1 MLHVSEVVF
10 DGSFRFP
17 EVDRFLE
24 VFPLIVHFFASA
36 ERNLHLD
43 ETFFK
48 IEPSGDDGAST
59 TLDGLFP
66 LMDLPL
72 IEEQLAWPVG
82 VVVGTG
88 AKAIFGNMGVV
99 EDRNSPIDANEAIV
113 YLNRSLA
120 DGFDFGSREND
131 AGFEGFIDKEIPL
144 GGGVTDFAVAIF
156 RLQFTAHRKD
166 WPNLEKKR
174 RLKSRH
180 ERRCLRDLAQA
191 DSSSEEGSKSS

>member
-1 MLHVSEVVF
+1 MLHLSEVVF
-10 DGSFRFP
+10 DGSFRFT

-24 VFPLIVHFFASA
+24 VFPFIVHFFASA
-36 ERNLHLD
+36 ERNFDFD
-43 ETFFK
+43 ESFFK
-48 IEPSGDDGAST
+48 IEPCGNDGAAT
-59 TLDGLFP
+59 ALDGLFP
-66 LMDLPL
+66 FVNLPL
-72 IEEQLAWPVG
+72 VEEQLAWPIG

-88 AKAIFGNMGVV
+88 TEAIFGDMGVI

-120 DGFDFGSREND
+120 NGFDFGSREND
-131 AGFEGFIDKEIPL
+131 AGLEGFIDKEIPL
-144 GGGVTDFAVAIF
+144 SGGVTDFAVAIF
-156 RLQFTAHRKD
+156 RLRFTAHRKD

-180 ERRCLRDLAQA
+180 ERRCLMDWAQA